1 MLLTF
6 LNTSPPLVKAT
17 LLVDSLCERFRLHTS
32 SSSSSS
38 SSSSPSSSSSSP
50 SSSSL
55 RGCLLACALRRSK
68 GPLQEKALLLQVRRE
83 GGREGGKEDRKVSF
97 TNT

>member
-1 MLLTF
+1 
-6 LNTSPPLVKAT
+6 
-17 LLVDSLCERFRLHTS
+17 
-32 SSSSSS
+32 
-38 SSSSPSSSSSSP
+38 
-50 SSSSL
+50 L

-83 GGREGGKEDRKVSF
+83 GGREEGKEDRKVSF